1 MERIIMHVD
10 LDAFF
15 AAVEQVDNPELRGK
29 PVIVGGGSDRGV
41 VTTCSYEA
49 RKYGVHSAM
58 AGFRAK
64 QLCPNGIFVEVRM
77 QRYLEVSKQV
87 FKIINDLC
95 DTVEKVSVDE
105 AYMDFTSS
113 KIDVK
118 EIVDILRRRVTEETG
133 LTISVGV
140 SYNKFLAK
148 LASDWNKPDGVKY
161 ISPGMI
167 PNVLEDLNI
176 SKVHGIGKK
185 GVEKFNR
192 IGIFKIR
199 DLLRLDREF
208 MSSYMGVFGIDV
220 HDRIRGID
228 NRSVIISHERKSHG
242 RESTLHEDTSDK
254 IKLKIIIAKFAK
266 EIAHSMQRHDVKG
279 RTITVK
285 FKNDKFIT
293 RTKSKSLNHVTDDY
307 KEISIVASKLI
318 DEYDMIR
325 PLRLIGLSIANFD
338 EDDIIQISFFGD

>member
-1 MERIIMHVD
+1 MERVILHVD

-15 AAVEQVDNPELRGK
+15 AAVEQVDNPELLGK

-58 AGFRAK
+58 AGFKAK
-64 QLCPNGIFVEVRM
+64 QLCPNGIFVKVRM

-87 FKIINDLC
+87 FKIINELC

-105 AYMDFTSS
+105 AYL
-113 KIDVK
+113 DVTDNK
-118 EIVDILRRRVTEETG
+118 LEVEEIVETLRRRVNEETG

-148 LASDWNKPDGVKY
+148 LGSDWNKPNGVKY
-161 ISPGMI
+161 ISKDMI
-167 PNVLEDLNI
+167 PTILKDLKI

-185 GVEKFNR
+185 SVEKFNR
-192 IGIFKIR
+192 IGIFNIG

-208 MSSYMGVFGIDV
+208 MSSFMGVFGAEI

-228 NRSVIISHERKSHG
+228 NRSVIVSHERKSHG
-242 RESTLHEDTSDK
+242 RENTLREDTDDK

-266 EIAHSMQRHDVKG
+266 EISESMQRHEVKG

-285 FKNDKFIT
+285 FKNNKFIT
-293 RTKSKSLNHVTDDY
+293 TTKSKTLNHVTNDY

-318 DEYDMIR
+318 DEYEMLR

-338 EDDIIQISFFGD
+338 EDETIQISFFED